1 LEHCSSS
8 SCEIAF
14 AKAAYREGQLL
25 ADLASSPSQ
34 NINDRKLEYSGR
46 MIFILASD
54 PAQPVA
60 VRGD

>member
-25 ADLASSPSQ
+25 ADLASTPSPYLNDRILVDISPSF
-34 NINDRKLEYSGR
+34 
-46 MIFILASD
+46 FILAS
-54 PAQPVA
+54 
-60 VRGD
+60 GST